1 MSKLEKLSS
10 SENRSPETNCSSKF
24 ASEVP
29 RLFIPTTSTS
39 SRSTRTE
46 RDVLGSRF
54 FLHEAILLV
63 KQTKAEEEAKNKSDC
78 SVLLDDLPNLQNSDF
93 WTIIN
98 KDGRVF
104 FLDFELPPAP
114 AVCSSVIVSSGLRV
128 QVFFSETHLNKCGYV
143 LFPHTLCNLI
153 DLKAVLH
160 VVEEFQRNICTDP
173 FQKMHYLLQLV
184 ATLLEEVS
192 DEHVPSKLQE
202 CLLEVVKFGR
212 SQVELVLNNADRH
225 PQIFWFLPAFCSLFL
240 RMRTSSLEVQ

>member
-1 MSKLEKLSS
+1 MKQTAVPSLLPKCPAYLSQPQAPVREAPEQKGMRLEA
-10 SENRSPETNCSSKF
+10 
-24 ASEVP
+24 AS
-29 RLFIPTTSTS
+29 LQ
-39 SRSTRTE
+39 
-46 RDVLGSRF
+46 
-54 FLHEAILLV
+54 EAILLS

-192 DEHVPSKLQE
+192 DEHVPSKL
-202 CLLEVVKFGR
+202 
-212 SQVELVLNNADRH
+212 
-225 PQIFWFLPAFCSLFL
+225 
-240 RMRTSSLEVQ
+240 